1 MALPNWAGNTRYIGP
16 TGPAG
21 PAGTPGTSGG
31 QTLYLDSAT
40 STTVP
45 TLGNLLTTPVLTTQT
60 KISYAASSSTV
71 LIAKFPTPVGGLA
84 STFVP
89 PGLWDLNIYAATSS
103 TTNAPS
109 FYWSLYQVD
118 ADGVSNPVLISDG
131 AADPILITNLV
142 ASQTIYDSPLYI
154 PAYTLTNS
162 TKRLSV
168 YLYAVYVGGGRRA
181 TFEFRSGAVSHL
193 HTTLGEI
200 AYNWSS
206 YPATQDVNIA
216 GHNVSNV
223 GTLYS
228 ANISNT
234 GVVYTPTISSLGNVY
249 TGSNSLYI
257 GASSNLT
264 LQANTN
270 VANTNSKLALNGIRV
285 ETNAV
290 EKQTFLTSRGTDYT
304 DYATTTI
311 SNTGGKGGQINLI
324 AEAGSVTVGETTVT
338 NGGKI
343 SITANSGGATTVG
356 FTSAINLTA
365 SGLTLYAGALTPTF
379 APIGQMYMWG
389 QLGTSLASSAVP
401 VGFNASPLTN
411 YIYADNGT
419 RIDGI
424 SYIKEIRNYLSNNL
438 NIHPDSPYFVDMTR
452 VQFIGLGNASNA
464 NLSNKVIRGDG
475 TSILYDFGQVSSSG
489 GDFTTLITQ
498 AIYNSGTGIG
508 VSDLTI
514 RAYGG
519 LFGSNYSLNLAASC
533 NINMNPANGGS
544 VNINNGNLTLNG
556 NSITGVSN
564 FTGIGTGTV
573 SGFSFAGLTG
583 TGNITGF
590 SNISNATAL
599 AITTPL
605 LTITS
610 NAEFAGGYLS
620 MGNHIIDNIST
631 AYFSGGG
638 NIAGTSGNLTING
651 APAANLTLTNTLNTI
666 TMTQSNMTIS
676 NTIFPIVLTNGYN
689 TWTLGVSNTDIYSGA
704 GTATLRTSFRPIY
717 ISNGYTTLVL
727 DSNIY
732 ASALSSNSIT
742 ITNTNNTLIQNSNT
756 ALTTTGTMTISN
768 TSNSLVQN
776 SNTTITTSNA
786 MTISNANASIVMPAA
801 SGAVATG
808 GTITYAYGRKFHTF
822 TADDVF
828 DVTDTGGVTFEIMC
842 LGGGGGGGCQSGGGG
857 GAGGMVVFT
866 SPLSVTGYSVTIGLG
881 GDGGVFG
888 VVPGYN
894 GGDTTF
900 GSSATAYGG
909 GGGGTY
915 GISDGRNGG
924 CGGGGSEYTQLA
936 PGTGTAGVVSSGT
949 VISNLYHDGGTGY
962 YSGSMGGA
970 GGGGLSTTGGS
981 QYGPNSV
988 GASGADGV
996 EYYGVYYG
1004 AGGGGQGGGT
1014 YNPPY
1019 TDLGGEGGVG
1029 GGGNG
1034 GTSTTNGNNATGY
1047 GSGGGGGGTTGG
1059 HGGKGSK
1066 GIVIVSYPYSS
1077 LNLTATSDVLVTA
1090 PSTFITGD
1098 LVVGGSLT
1106 VTATTAGDLNL
1117 DGHNILNVGNFNGY
1131 VSSVIQNPGY
1141 LQMYENTFTGLNGT
1155 RTYQI
1160 YGTTGWDGSAIKVGN
1175 LPAGC
1180 YNVSFVCTNNFRR
1193 HLSATLTTPGAAV
1206 ATATTP
1212 AGNPPVAICFNANDI
1227 DASNY
1232 VVVTT
1237 RTTLAGSVYRMYI
1250 DFTNGSSGGGD
1261 NFIMSIVLNSGQWDG
1276 TMGWVYP

>member
-1 MALPNWAGNTRYIGP
+1 
-16 TGPAG
+16 
-21 PAGTPGTSGG
+21 
-31 QTLYLDSAT
+31 
-40 STTVP
+40 
-45 TLGNLLTTPVLTTQT
+45 LTTQT
-60 KISYAASSSTV
+60 KISYSANNSTV
-71 LIAKFPTPVGGLA
+71 LVAKFPTAVGAIVEGTIPA
-84 STFVP
+84 
-89 PGLWDLNIYAATSS
+89 GLWDMNIYAATSS

-118 ADGVSNPVLISDG
+118 SDGASNPVLVADG
-131 AADPILITNLV
+131 AANVQIITNLV
-142 ASQTIYDSPLYI
+142 SSQTQYNQSLYVPNYLL
-154 PAYTLTNS
+154 PA
-162 TKRLSV
+162 TKRLSC
-168 YLYAVYVGGGRRA
+168 YLYVVYQGGNRTA
-181 TFEFRSGAVSHL
+181 TFEFRNGAVSHI
-193 HTTLGEI
+193 HTSI
-200 AYNWSS
+200 IDSAHNWSE
-206 YPATQDVNIA
+206 YPAVSDVNLSNYSI
-216 GHNVSNV
+216 SNV
-223 GTLYS
+223 ATLYS
-228 ANISNT
+228 VTARATTGVITPSVSNT
-234 GVVYTPTISSLGNVY
+234 GN
-249 TGSNSLYI
+249 
-257 GASSNLT
+257 
-264 LQANTN
+264 
-270 VANTNSKLALNGIRV
+270 LALTSGTSNVNISALNVLSNDAAFITSTSSVREQHTVDRGGDLTDFAYYNVTAQGGKAGSINFTATGNSYEITPGTDGAV
-285 ETNAV
+285 GGVININATTPV
-290 EKQTFLTSRGTDYT
+290 VTGPILTS
-304 DYATTTI
+304 ALKM
-311 SNTGGKGGQINLI
+311 S
-324 AEAGSVTVGETTVT
+324 AAGV
-338 NGGKI
+338 N
-343 SITANSGGATTVG
+343 
-356 FTSAINLTA
+356 
-365 SGLTLYAGALTPTF
+365 LYAGSFSSVGSLA
-379 APIGQMYMWG
+379 GNMYLWS
-389 QLGTSLASSAVP
+389 QLGTTLQCSPTPPATTY
-401 VGFNASPLTN
+401 VGQVYVYGS
-411 YIYADNGT
+411 NGT
-419 RIDGI
+419 VLDGI
-424 SYIKEIRNYLSNNL
+424 TYAKEIRNYGSNNL
-438 NIHPDSPYFVDMTR
+438 NIHPVSPYFVDMTR
-452 VQFIGLGNASNA
+452 VQFIGMGNASNA
-464 NLSNKVIRGDG
+464 SLSNKVIRGDG

-519 LFGSNYSLNLAASC
+519 LFSTNYSLNLAASC

-544 VNINNGNLTLNG
+544 VNINNGNLTLNS

-573 SGFSFAGLTG
+573 SGFLFSGLTG

-605 LTITS
+605 LTITC

-620 MGNHIIDNIST
+620 MGNHMIDNIST

-638 NIAGTSGNLTING
+638 NIVGTSGNLTING
-651 APAANLTLTNTLNTI
+651 APAANLTLTNTSNTI
-666 TMTQSNMTIS
+666 TMTASNMTIS
-676 NTIFPIVLTNGYN
+676 NTSFPIILTNGYN
-689 TWTLGVSNTDIYSGA
+689 TWTLGVSDTDIYSGA

-742 ITNTNNTLIQNSNT
+742 ITNTANSLIQNSNT

-776 SNTTITTSNA
+776 ANTTITTSNA
-786 MTISNANASIVMPAA
+786 MTISNANASIVMPGA

-808 GTITYAYGRKFHTF
+808 GTITYEYGRKFHTF
-822 TADDVF
+822 TTDGTF
-828 DVTDTGGVTFEIMC
+828 TVTDTGGVTFEIMV
-842 LGGGGGGGCQSGGGG
+842 LAGGGGGGCQSGGGG
-857 GAGGMVVFT
+857 GAGGMLIFENSLSNT
-866 SPLSVTGYSVTIGLG
+866 SYSVVVGGG

-888 VVPGYN
+888 VVPGYL
-894 GGDTTF
+894 GFDSTF
-900 GSSATAYGG
+900 GTIATAYGG

-915 GISDGRNGG
+915 GVSVGRDGG
-924 CGGGGSEYTQLA
+924 CGGGGSELGELA
-936 PGTGTAGVVSSGT
+936 KGLGTMGVVSSGT
-949 VISNLYHDGGTGY
+949 VISNLYYDGGDGFNT
-962 YSGSMGGA
+962 GSMGGA
-970 GGGGLSTTGGS
+970 GGGGTSAVGGS
-981 QYGPNSV
+981 QTGANSV
-988 GASGADGV
+988 GADGGAGTL
-996 EYYGVYYG
+996 YYGTYYG
-1004 AGGGGQGGGT
+1004 GGGGGQGGGT

-1019 TDLGGEGGVG
+1019 TDIGGTGGVG

-1034 GTSTTNGNNATGY
+1034 GISTANGDHATGY

-1059 HGGKGSK
+1059 RGGDGSA
-1066 GIVIVSYPYSS
+1066 GIVIISYPYSS
-1077 LNLTATSDVLVTA
+1077 LNLTSTSDMLVTS
-1090 PSTFITGD
+1090 PNTFITGD
-1098 LVVGGSLT
+1098 LVIGGSLT
-1106 VTATTAGDLNL
+1106 VTATTAGDLDL
-1117 DGHNILNVGNFNGY
+1117 DGNNILNVGNFNGF

-1212 AGNPPVAICFNANDI
+1212 AGNPPVAICFNSNDI

-1261 NFIMSIVLNSGQWDG
+1261 DFIMSIVLNSGQWDG

>member
-1 MALPNWAGNTRYIGP
+1 MALPNWAGNTRYVGPAGP

-21 PAGTPGTSGG
+21 APGSSGG

-40 STTVP
+40 STSVP
-45 TLGNLLTTPVLTTQT
+45 TSGNLLKVPVLTAQT
-60 KISYAASSSTV
+60 TISYAASSSTV
-71 LIAKFPTPVGGLA
+71 LIAKFPTEVGALA
-84 STFVP
+84 STFIP
-89 PGLWDLNIYAATSS
+89 PGLWDMNIYAATSS

-118 ADGVSNPVLISDG
+118 ADGVSNPVLIVDG
-131 AADPILITNLV
+131 SAGPVLITNLV
-142 ASQTIYDSPLYI
+142 SSQTLYDNTLYV

-168 YLYAVYVGGGRRA
+168 YLYAVYVGGNRTA
-181 TFEFRSGAVSHL
+181 TFEFRAGAVSHM

-216 GHNVSNV
+216 GYNVSNV
-223 GTLYS
+223 GTLNS
-228 ANISNT
+228 TTISNT
-234 GVVYTPTISSLGNVY
+234 GIVYTPTISSLGNVY

-257 GASSNLT
+257 GAASNLT

-270 VANTNSKLALNGIRV
+270 ILNTNSILALNGIRV

-290 EKQTFLTSRGTDYT
+290 EKQTFLTSRDTDYT
-304 DYATTTI
+304 DYAITTL

-365 SGLTLYAGALTPTF
+365 SGMTLYAGAITPTF

-438 NIHPDSPYFVDMTR
+438 NIHPTSPYFVDMTR
-452 VQFIGLGNASNA
+452 VQFIGMGNASNA

-489 GDFTTLITQ
+489 GDFTTLVTQ
-498 AIYNSGTGIG
+498 AIYNSGTGVG

-544 VNINNGNLTLNG
+544 VNINNGNLTLNS

-564 FTGIGTGTV
+564 LTGIGTGTI
-573 SGFSFAGLTG
+573 SAFAGISG

-590 SNISNATAL
+590 STISNATAL
-599 AITTPL
+599 GITTPL
-605 LTITS
+605 LTITGT
-610 NAEFAGGYLS
+610 AEFVGGYLS
-620 MGNHIIDNIST
+620 MGNNIIDNITT

-638 NIAGTSGNLTING
+638 NVVGTSGNLHVNG
-651 APAANLTLTNTLNTI
+651 APGGNLTMTNTLNSI
-666 TMTQSNMTIS
+666 VMTPSNMTIS
-676 NTIFPIVLTNGYN
+676 NTSAPITLTNGYN
-689 TWTLGVSNTDIYSGA
+689 TWTLGNTDTTIYSGA
-704 GTATLRTSFRPIY
+704 GEVDISTSFRPIN

-727 DSNIY
+727 GSNIY
-732 ASALSSNSIT
+732 ASALSSNSVT
-742 ITNTNNTLIQNSNT
+742 ITNTTNSLIQNSNT

-768 TSNSLVQN
+768 SSNSFVQN
-776 SNTTITTSNA
+776 SNTTMTTSNA
-786 MTISNANASIVMPAA
+786 MTISNANASIVMPGA

-808 GTITYAYGRKFHTF
+808 GTITYEYGRKFHTF
-822 TADDVF
+822 T
-828 DVTDTGGVTFEIMC
+828 TDGTFTITNTGGVTFEIMV
-842 LGGGGGGGCQSGGGG
+842 LAGGGGGGCQSGGGG
-857 GAGGMVVFT
+857 GAGGMLIFENSLSNT
-866 SPLSVTGYSVTIGLG
+866 SYAVTIGLG
-881 GDGGVFG
+881 GDGGVVG
-888 VVPGYN
+888 VVPGYL
-894 GGDTTF
+894 GGDTSF
-900 GSSATAYGG
+900 GTIATAYGG
-909 GGGGTY
+909 GGGGTWS
-915 GISDGRNGG
+915 IAQGRDGG
-924 CGGGGSEYTQLA
+924 CGGGGSELSQLGA
-936 PGTGTAGVVSSGT
+936 GAGTMGVVTSGT
-949 VISNLYHDGGTGY
+949 VISNLYTNGGVGFNT
-962 YSGSMGGA
+962 GSMGGA
-970 GGGGLSTTGGS
+970 GGGGTAEDGGS
-981 QYGPNSV
+981 QYGANSI
-988 GASGADGV
+988 GANGGDGTL
-996 EYYGVYYG
+996 YYGTRYG

-1019 TDLGGEGGVG
+1019 TDQGGVG
-1029 GGGNG
+1029 GLGGGGAGGISTANG
-1034 GTSTTNGNNATGY
+1034 GHATGY
-1047 GSGGGGGGTTGG
+1047 GSGGGGGGGGTGG
-1059 HGGKGSK
+1059 RGGDGSA
-1066 GIVIVSYPYSS
+1066 GIVIISYPYSS
-1077 LNLTATSDVLVTA
+1077 LNLTSTSDMLVTA
-1090 PSTFITGD
+1090 PNTFITGD
-1098 LVVGGSLT
+1098 LVIGGSLT
-1106 VTATTAGDLNL
+1106 VTATTAGDLDM
-1117 DGHNILNVGNFNGY
+1117 DGNNILNVGNFNGY

-1212 AGNPPVAICFNANDI
+1212 AGNPPVAICFNSNDI